1 MAAWKMTMIA
11 RRNLLSASAGAG
23 LVLASRPFRL
33 LAQEKVP
40 LTEGLPAGVADVAR
54 LEALPGKRPLI
65 KLTYRPPNY
74 ETPFQYFDSTITPND
89 AFFVRYHLSD
99 IPEVDA
105 SAWRLRVGGDA
116 AASPFELT
124 LEQLKRDFEPAEV
137 VAVCQCSGNRR
148 GLSDPHVQGIEWGL
162 GAMGNAR
169 WKGARLKEV
178 LARAGLR
185 KEAVE
190 VVFDGA
196 DGPPVEKTPDF
207 IKSLPL
213 WKALE
218 EEALVAYEMNGEPLP
233 HWNGFPARI
242 VVPGWT
248 ATYWVKHVTSIEAT
262 AAPFSGYW
270 VKSAYRVPRAMFP
283 TVQRFLSQEAETSTP
298 ITEMVVN
305 AIITSPGKGAQLVAG
320 QPAEVKGLAW
330 DGGYGI
336 ARVDVSTDSGRTWRP
351 ATLGEDLGRFSFRS
365 WSLSFQPTKGDST
378 ILARATN
385 RVGQT
390 QVEAA
395 IFNPPGYQHNV
406 VPRIDVTAT

>member
-1 MAAWKMTMIA
+1 MIA
-11 RRNLLSASAGAG
+11 RRKLLTASAGTG
-23 LVLASRPFRL
+23 LVLASHPFRL
-33 LAQEKVP
+33 LAQEKVS
-40 LTEGLPAGVADVAR
+40 LTAGVPAGVAEVAR

-74 ETPFQYFDSTITPND
+74 ETPFDYFDRTITPNE
-89 AFFVRYHLSD
+89 AFFVRYHLAD
-99 IPEVDA
+99 IPEVDPV
-105 SAWRLRVGGDA
+105 AWRLKVGGDA
-116 AASPFELT
+116 AVSPYEIGLD
-124 LEQLKRDFEPAEV
+124 ELKRAFEPAEV

-148 GLSDPHVQGIEWGL
+148 GLSEPHVQGIEWGL

-169 WKGARLKEV
+169 WTGARLKDV

-190 VVFDGA
+190 VAFDGA
-196 DGPPVEKTPDF
+196 DGPPLDKTPDF
-207 IKSLPL
+207 AKSLPV

-218 EEALVAYEMNGEPLP
+218 EGALVAYAMNGAPLP

-248 ATYWVKHVTSIEAT
+248 ATYWVKHVTAIEAMVQ
-262 AAPFSGYW
+262 PFAGYW
-270 VKSAYRVPRAMFP
+270 VKSAYRLPRMLFP
-283 TVQRFLSQEAETSTP
+283 TVQRFLSQEGETSTP

-305 AIITSPGKGAQLVAG
+305 AIITSPRQGAKLAAG

-336 ARVDVSTDSGRTWRP
+336 ARVDVSTDGGRTWR
-351 ATLGEDLGRFSFRS
+351 AAMLGEDLGRFSFRP
-365 WSLSFQPTKGDST
+365 WRLIFQPAKGDSA

-390 QVEAA
+390 QVETAL
-395 IFNPPGYQHNV
+395 FNPPGYQHNV
-406 VPRIDVTAT
+406 VPRVGVTAA